1 MPTSHVHPNLSEWDA
16 ADSRFRLVFE
26 SSPAGMII
34 ADAQGRMA
42 MVNAAVE
49 RLFSYERGELLGQ
62 PIELLVPERYR
73 DRHPADRARYMD
85 RPEVRPMGGA
95 GVELFGRRKDGSDL
109 PVDISLHPLRT
120 TEGMCVLA
128 NIVDI
133 TERKRAAEEE
143 RRREA
148 MERLAVLGQ
157 LAGGVAHEIRN
168 PLGVIKNS
176 VYYLQ
181 MFRDGLAT
189 DARDCIDDIERE
201 LHSAERIVSELLD
214 YARDPKRHAVRF
226 VAQDVIDRAIAK
238 SEVPANVRLE
248 RVAEAAGAIVL
259 ADPDQI
265 ERVLLNLIRNAV
277 QAMPVGGTLAVRSTI
292 RDGKLVAEVADTGPG
307 LAPDEQARIFEPL
320 YTKKAKG
327 IGLGLPV
334 SKRYAERN
342 GGKLEVESVPGQ
354 GATFRLTLPLA
365 EDRAE
370 QETQG

>member
-1 MPTSHVHPNLSEWDA
+1 MPTSPIHPSLSEWDS
-16 ADSRFRLVFE
+16 ADSRFQLVFE

-34 ADAQGRMA
+34 ADSQGRMV
-42 MVNAAVE
+42 MVNAAAE
-49 RLFSYERGELLGQ
+49 RWFGYERAELLGQ
-62 PIELLVPERYR
+62 PVELLVPERYR
-73 DRHPADRARYMD
+73 ARHPEFRERYMGH
-85 RPEVRPMGGA
+85 PEVRPMGGA
-95 GVELFGRRKDGSDL
+95 GAELFARRKDGSEF
-109 PVDISLHPLRT
+109 PVDISLHPIRT
-120 TEGMCVLA
+120 ADGMCVLA
-128 NIVDI
+128 NLVDI
-133 TERKRAAEEE
+133 TERKRIAEEE

-148 MERLAVLGQ
+148 IERLAVLGQ

-214 YARDPKRHAVRF
+214 YARDPRQHAVRF
-226 VAQDVIDRAIAK
+226 VAQDIIDRAVAK
-238 SEVPANVRLE
+238 SEVPSHVRLE
-248 RVAEAAGAIVL
+248 RVSEAAEAIVL

-265 ERVLLNLIRNAV
+265 ERIVLNLVRNAV
-277 QAMPVGGTLAVRSTI
+277 QAMPGGGSLTVRSAA
-292 RDGKLVAEVADTGPG
+292 REGKLIVEVADTGPG

-342 GGKLEVESVPGQ
+342 GGALEVESVPGE
-354 GATFRLTLPLA
+354 GATFRLTVPLA
-365 EDRAE
+365 EERAA
-370 QETQG
+370 QEAKP